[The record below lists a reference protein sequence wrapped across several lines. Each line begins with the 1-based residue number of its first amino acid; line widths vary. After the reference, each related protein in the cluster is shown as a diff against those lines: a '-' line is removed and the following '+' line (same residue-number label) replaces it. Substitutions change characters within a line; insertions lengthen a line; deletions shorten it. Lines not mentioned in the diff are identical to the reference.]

1 MELWQPLFSYGLTH
15 SALGLYGRFVVL
27 LRLWYS
33 HSLLRVSI
41 QPLSW
46 YTQPHGNFTSFKA
59 EVASSRL
66 LVSAIVQAIQV
77 FIGRIRVLTY
87 L

>member
-1 MELWQPLFSYGLTH
+1 MTLPFSFYGLTH

-46 YTQPHGNFTSFKA
+46 YTQPQGNATSLGA
-59 EVASSRL
+59 LVAAPLFSFS
-66 LVSAIVQAIQV
+66 VIV
-77 FIGRIRVLTY
+77 
-87 L
+87 